1 MEILLIAVAAALGFI
16 LAYRTYGRWLGHR
29 LFELSAGRIC
39 PSVSRNDGQDFVPTS
54 KSVLFGHHFASIA
67 GTGPIVGPAIAV
79 LWGWVPAL
87 LWIVFG
93 SIFIGA
99 LHDMAS
105 LVISVRYNGNT
116 IGDISGKLIS
126 RRARILFLLIV
137 FLALAI
143 FLAVLGL
150 VMASVFRLFPAAIFP
165 CMIQIPLAILIGT
178 WLHRGGKIILL
189 ASLIALGL
197 MYISVYYGDVGP
209 LHTFNEMLRQWT
221 IWEWVL
227 ALLFY
232 SYVASVSPVWLL
244 LQPRDFINSL
254 QLISICL
261 LLVLGLACAAIF
273 TDGLHMLAPAVNLH
287 PAKAP
292 PFLPFLFITI
302 ACGAVS
308 GFHNI
313 VSSGTTSKQLR
324 SEPDALPIGY
334 GGMLSEGF
342 LSVLVVL
349 ACTAGIGLGL
359 TTPDGVLH
367 IGKDAWN
374 ASYSSWGAM
383 SGLGSSVGAFVH
395 GSGNFLSALGLPASF
410 TVALMGLF
418 VASFAG
424 TSMDTACRLQ
434 RYVVEEISNCLFD
447 YRKTEDE
454 IAQGGRLPLVRR
466 MIQSRHGATIIAV
479 VTAGLLASMPAHGKA
494 WTSDTLGTGGMILWP
509 LFGVTNQLVVG
520 LAFVVIISYLLSQK
534 KPVWMAV
541 IPCIFMLIM
550 PLWGII
556 WQVFVGWNGSPS
568 WIGSNNIPLTVIGIA
583 VILLEFGILIEAYAV
598 FRGMYRAKRARV
610 TAD

>member
-1 MEILLIAVAAALGFI
+1 MEILLIAVVSALGFI

-29 LFELSAGRIC
+29 LFELSARNIC
-39 PSVSRNDGQDFVPTS
+39 PSVARNDGVDYVPTP
-54 KSVLFGHHFASIA
+54 KGVLFGHHFASIA
-67 GTGPIVGPAIAV
+67 GTGPSVGPAIAV

-99 LHDMAS
+99 LHDMGT
-105 LVISVRYNGNT
+105 LIISVRNKGNS
-116 IGDISGKLIS
+116 ISDISGRLIS

-165 CMIQIPLAILIGT
+165 CMVQIPLAVFIGV
-178 WLHRGGKIILL
+178 WLHRRGKGIMA
-189 ASLIALGL
+189 ASLVALGL
-197 MYISVYYGDVGP
+197 MYLSVYFGDVGL
-209 LHTFNEMLRQWT
+209 LHSFNETLRQWP
-221 IWEWVL
+221 IWAWVL
-227 ALLFY
+227 ALLGY
-232 SYVASVSPVWLL
+232 SYIASVLPVWTL

-273 TDGLHMLAPAVNLH
+273 SDSLHMLAPAVNMH
-287 PAKAP
+287 PDKAP

-324 SEPDALPIGY
+324 CEPDALPIGY

-349 ACTAGIGLGL
+349 ACTAGIGLGM
-359 TTPDGVLH
+359 TTPDGTLH
-367 IGKDAWN
+367 MGMDAWTT
-374 ASYSSWGAM
+374 SYSSWGAM

-395 GSGNFLSALGLPASF
+395 GSGNFLTALGLPATF
-410 TVALMGLF
+410 GVALMGLF
-418 VASFAG
+418 VACFAG

-434 RYVVEEISNCLFD
+434 RYIVEEISNCLYD
-447 YRKTEDE
+447 YHRPDDAPTPE
-454 IAQGGRLPLVRR
+454 RLPLLRR
-466 MIQSRHGATIIAV
+466 MIQSRHGATLIAV
-479 VTAGLLASMPAHGKA
+479 ATAGILASMPAHGKA
-494 WTSDTLGTGGMILWP
+494 WTSDTIGTGGMILWP

-520 LAFVVIISYLLSQK
+520 LAFIVIISYLLSRG
-534 KPVWMAV
+534 KPVWMIV
-541 IPCIFMLIM
+541 LPCIFMLIM

-556 WQVFVGWNGSPS
+556 WQVFVGWDGSPS
-568 WIGSNNIPLTVIGIA
+568 WISGSNIPLTLIGLV
-583 VILLEFGILIEAYAV
+583 VILLECGILVEAFNV
-598 FRGMYRAKRARV
+598 FRRRHITKSARG
-610 TAD
+610 A